1 MYYKFI
7 DKPQNGMR
15 VYIEKMLDNKHPAYG
30 IIREELRTPGEN
42 DYFTIKNGEIKLIS
56 GRRDQDE
63 FNDVIVAYPKGTK
76 DICVYIE
83 KNKSSLLVLSENNFI
98 KDYKLNHKRN
108 NLMGDLMGIDMC
120 IEDFRKVMNKS
131 PSQSDKKV
139 WIQLWNDRNRVIK
152 NLNKIEK
159 KQKELLSYDTKKKKQ
174 YMER

>member
-63 FNDVIVAYPKGTK
+63 FKDVIVAYPKGAK
-76 DICVYIE
+76 DICVYRCLFIMD
-83 KNKSSLLVLSENNFI
+83 KSISEHL
-98 KDYKLNHKRN
+98 KDYINLCLKLDIEMK
-108 NLMGDLMGIDMC
+108 DL
-120 IEDFRKVMNKS
+120 KKS
-131 PSQSDKKV
+131 
-139 WIQLWNDRNRVIK
+139 
-152 NLNKIEK
+152 
-159 KQKELLSYDTKKKKQ
+159 KELVFDWFKPKD
-174 YMER
+174 